1 MSSYIIYYG
10 EANIVCIII
19 FAIMLFRGL
28 VNVDRQEKQI
38 KYDQALMAFMLYFV
52 CDTLWAGIIDG
63 VLPKTL
69 FTVLSATFGNYI
81 CMAGITYKWLLYV
94 MAVEHVPNRDTRRTR
109 SRMLFPFYI
118 ATAVLVATWFIR
130 PDLLLD
136 ENYTLQ
142 PLYSV
147 FQLTVPFIYIGAILA
162 YTMKKAIREKSPIER
177 KVHLGIG
184 LFPLTVCAGGL
195 LQVLVLPETPVFCF
209 SSTILML
216 LLYINNMEDKISTDP
231 LTGLNNRG
239 QLLHYSLQRSNLYRE
254 GRMSFVIMLDIN
266 DFKSIN
272 DTYGHAEGDR
282 ALLIVAD
289 ALRSA
294 VRRQSMPVFLARYGG
309 DEFIVIAHPTEVAEV
324 DALIAE
330 IHKQITVACQAAGT
344 PYTITTGAGYSQLQ
358 GGEDTFHACQ
368 QRADENLYLDKAA
381 HKSNRR

>member
-109 SRMLFPFYI
+109 SGMLFPFYI

-147 FQLTVPFIYIGAILA
+147 FQLTVPFIYIGAIVA

-184 LFPLTVCAGGL
+184 LFPLTVCRRRR
-195 LQVLVLPETPVFCF
+195 F
-209 SSTILML
+209 S
-216 LLYINNMEDKISTDP
+216 
-231 LTGLNNRG
+231 
-239 QLLHYSLQRSNLYRE
+239 
-254 GRMSFVIMLDIN
+254 
-266 DFKSIN
+266 
-272 DTYGHAEGDR
+272 A
-282 ALLIVAD
+282 
-289 ALRSA
+289 SA
-294 VRRQSMPVFLARYGG
+294 ARY
-309 DEFIVIAHPTEVAEV
+309 
-324 DALIAE
+324 
-330 IHKQITVACQAAGT
+330 
-344 PYTITTGAGYSQLQ
+344 
-358 GGEDTFHACQ
+358 
-368 QRADENLYLDKAA
+368 
-381 HKSNRR
+381 